1 MGSCRSKMATD
12 QQASGPNTEE
22 QNANTVPGPQK
33 KVQKKIKLV
42 EQLCRYTRWNRFN
55 GKR

>member
-22 QNANTVPGPQK
+22 QNANTAPGPQK
-33 KVQKKIKLV
+33 KVQKRL
-42 EQLCRYTRWNRFN
+42 N
-55 GKR
+55 